1 MPSFPA
7 MASSAPSQSL
17 HDLEEAAITAG
28 EEAMAAIQK
37 AQKAVARSEAASAA
51 LKNQAG
57 SIEGKGKGKG
67 EVRGDALSP
76 DTAMGKSKDKVN
88 SKAWFKADDTT
99 QCSRFPVGPDGN
111 APRRSE
117 EEKMQI
123 VRQVMQALAMK
134 NKGNGKGETAEAS
147 IFGEAATTCVR
158 RSA

>member
-1 MPSFPA
+1 
-7 MASSAPSQSL
+7 MASYAPSQSL
-17 HDLEEAAITAG
+17 HHLEEAAITTA

-67 EVRGDALSP
+67 EVRGDVLSP
-76 DTAMGKSKDKVN
+76 DTAMGKSKDKVKG
-88 SKAWFKADDTT
+88 KAWFKADDTT

-147 IFGEAATTCVR
+147 IFGEAATTCGR